1 MVSVTISHV
10 IGTVAL
16 IGLFITA
23 GMSYQ
28 IHFTNLREEAGAAQ
42 LQSIADYVSTAI
54 MDVYSIGSSVRGDQ
68 LLFKTLEI
76 PGQVAQSSY
85 NISLIRVTTVSG
97 EQTFSVLAR
106 LTWKPTVYA
115 ESELPFNGLDG
126 LGLYNGTLPDGFEAS
141 SIQPRTYV
149 LGGVS
154 TSVVWY
160 DRASSSVT
168 LGLGVKS

>member
-28 IHFTNLREEAGAAQ
+28 IHFANLSEEAGVAQ
-42 LQSIADYVSTAI
+42 LQSITDYVSTAI
-54 MDVYSIGSSVRGDQ
+54 MDIYSIGSSVEGDQ
-68 LLFKTLEI
+68 HLVKTLEI

-85 NISLIRVTTVSG
+85 NVSLIRVTTISG

-106 LTWKPTVYA
+106 LTWKPTIYA
-115 ESELPFNGLDG
+115 ESELPFNGMDG
-126 LGLYNGTLPDGFEAS
+126 LRLYNGTLPLGFHATS
-141 SIQPRTYV
+141 VQPRTFV
-149 LGGVS
+149 LSGAS
-154 TSVVWY
+154 TVVVWY
-160 DRASSSVT
+160 DRAVSSVT
-168 LGLGVKS
+168 LGLGVRS

>member
-1 MVSVTISHV
+1 VVSVTISHV

-28 IHFTNLREEAGAAQ
+28 MHFANLREEAGAAQ

-54 MDVYSIGSSVRGDQ
+54 MDVYSIGSSAKGDQ
-68 LLFKTLEI
+68 FLFKTLEI
-76 PGQVAQSSY
+76 PGQVAESSY

-115 ESELPFNGLDG
+115 ESVLPFNGLNG
-126 LGLYNGTLPDGFEAS
+126 LGLYNGTLPDGFKATS
-141 SIQPRTYV
+141 VQARTYV
-149 LGGVS
+149 LSGLS
-154 TSVVWY
+154 TSVAWY
-160 DRASSSVT
+160 DRAASSIT